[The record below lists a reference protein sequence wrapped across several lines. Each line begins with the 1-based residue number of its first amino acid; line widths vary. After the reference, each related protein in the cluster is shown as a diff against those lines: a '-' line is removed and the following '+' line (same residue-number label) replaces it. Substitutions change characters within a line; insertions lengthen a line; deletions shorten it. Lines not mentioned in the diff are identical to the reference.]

1 MRVRFYRP
9 ESRVYTATVEPVNAD
24 RQVLRPQDGETDVR
38 FFRRV
43 VLEAFDS
50 EPGSVTIPTIPAMRI
65 TDLARAFDEDAEFEY
80 IGVQPGE
87 KIAEALDIG
96 VTSDKARMLTI
107 EEIRGLIDATV

>member
-43 VLEAFDS
+43 VLEAFLQAHRKN
-50 EPGSVTIPTIPAMRI
+50 ETVTLRGELPGTTGRDEGAKGRGPA
-65 TDLARAFDEDAEFEY
+65 ARA
-80 IGVQPGE
+80 PR
-87 KIAEALDIG
+87 
-96 VTSDKARMLTI
+96 S
-107 EEIRGLIDATV
+107 